1 MKTTKLKQ
9 FVLKTTSESCDH
21 YTYFIEHPKKPTD
34 EEIERFLMEHANDKE
49 EEDDGEMI
57 VYESCDSIQ
66 EIKPKKFLTIPTK

>member
-1 MKTTKLKQ
+1 MKATKMKQ
-9 FVLKTTSESCDH
+9 FVLKTKSESSDY

-34 EEIERFLMEHANDKE
+34 EEIERFLMEYANDRE

-66 EIKPKKFLTIPTK
+66 EIKPEKFLTIPKK

>member
-1 MKTTKLKQ
+1 MKKLKQ

-34 EEIERFLMEHANDKE
+34 EEIERFLMEHAHDKE

-66 EIKPKKFLTIPTK
+66 EITPKKFLTIPVK